1 MSRQFEKEYTETND
15 RIHPR
20 QELLQELESKWAAEE
35 AREADEAR
43 KVVAFPA
50 WARALS
56 VAAGILL
63 CIGVGMGSVM
73 ILSRGRSQMNK
84 TASAEAP
91 MAATEGAMDMAAAEP
106 EEAKILFEAV
116 EEEEAP
122 KTMLAAAAQAP
133 EGTHFA
139 ANEAEVEDAILY
151 RTVDLGAA
159 KAAKTQTTAA
169 NDAESE
175 TVVPAGKII
184 RRDDVFAVFQPTSD
198 QVHVIEYVGS
208 QVNQIFALT
217 MREKG
222 TQVREIFWLGDEFL
236 AVREQAGETELLRF
250 DVSDWKSPRH
260 LKDLTQSGAFLGAW
274 EMGNRLFILSLY
286 TAAEEEPLPWVD
298 GSRLDFDK
306 VLLDRARPGDA
317 FAVLTVY
324 EPGLGE
330 GFAAETALLATVRG
344 AADTGDGRL
353 LLWTEGEAAD
363 LYVLALDADGL
374 MLAAE
379 STQPGTVL
387 DAGPLGE
394 GFTLLLQNGDT
405 AELLNL
411 DAELRETTRTAARTG
426 EVRWGQVYED
436 GAVILTA
443 DSMHFLTK
451 SGDHALG
458 VTGDAFCWLTPDRG
472 LVLNADGQL
481 QVVSVLGTGL
491 ETLGAA
497 QVKGGLGPLLDDLDR
512 LTFDIGTG
520 RLVIPAGQRVYQ
532 YIVDEAGNLTQR
544 GEVQAFSD
552 HDEAEQREIRA
563 FLLDDRALLFYK
575 AGVMLCNQNINRLQT
590 CKY

>member
-1 MSRQFEKEYTETND
+1 MSRQFEKEYIETND

-20 QELLQELESKWAAEE
+20 QELLQELESKWAAEQAQE
-35 AREADEAR
+35 AAEAR

-73 ILSRGRSQMNK
+73 ILSRGRSQTNK
-84 TASAEAP
+84 TASVEAP
-91 MAATEGAMDMAAAEP
+91 MVAAEGAMDMAAAEP

-139 ANEAEVEDAILY
+139 ADEAEVEDAILY
-151 RTVDLGAA
+151 RAVDLGAA

-208 QVNQIFALT
+208 QVNQVFALT

-236 AVREQAGETELLRF
+236 AIREQAGETELLRF

-260 LKDLTQSGAFLGAW
+260 LKDLTQSGSFLGAW
-274 EMGNRLFILSLY
+274 EMGDRLFILSLY
-286 TAAEEEPLPWVD
+286 TAAEEPLPWVD

-374 MLAAE
+374 ALAAE
-379 STQPGTVL
+379 SAQPGTVL
-387 DAGPLGE
+387 DAGSLGE

-491 ETLGAA
+491 EALAAA

-512 LTFDIGTG
+512 LAFDMGTG

-552 HDEAEQREIRA
+552 HDETEQREIRA

-575 AGVMLCNQNINRLQT
+575 AGVMLCNQNMNRLQT

>member
-91 MAATEGAMDMAAAEP
+91 MAAAEGAMDMAAAEP

-116 EEEEAP
+116 EEEETP

-139 ANEAEVEDAILY
+139 ADEAEVEDAILY

-236 AVREQAGETELLRF
+236 AIREQAGETELLRF

-260 LKDLTQSGAFLGAW
+260 LKNLTQSGAFLGAW
-274 EMGNRLFILSLY
+274 EMGDRLYILSLY

-344 AADTGDGRL
+344 AADTGDARL

-374 MLAAE
+374 ALAAE

-387 DAGPLGE
+387 DAGSLGE

-451 SGDHALG
+451 SGDHALD

-491 ETLGAA
+491 EALGAA

-512 LTFDIGTG
+512 LAFDMGTG

-552 HDEAEQREIRA
+552 HDETEQREIRA

-575 AGVMLCNQNINRLQT
+575 AGVMLCNQNMNRLQT

>member
-84 TASAEAP
+84 TASVEAP
-91 MAATEGAMDMAAAEP
+91 MVAAEGAMDQVAAEP

-198 QVHVIEYVGS
+198 QVHVIEYAGS
-208 QVNQIFALT
+208 QVNQVFALT

-260 LKDLTQSGAFLGAW
+260 LKNLTQSGAFLGAW
-274 EMGNRLFILSLY
+274 EMGDRLFILSLY

-330 GFAAETALLATVRG
+330 GFVAETALLAAVGGPRTRG
-344 AADTGDGRL
+344 M
-353 LLWTEGEAAD
+353 EGCCF
-363 LYVLALDADGL
+363 
-374 MLAAE
+374 
-379 STQPGTVL
+379 
-387 DAGPLGE
+387 GPK
-394 GFTLLLQNGDT
+394 
-405 AELLNL
+405 
-411 DAELRETTRTAARTG
+411 AR
-426 EVRWGQVYED
+426 
-436 GAVILTA
+436 
-443 DSMHFLTK
+443 
-451 SGDHALG
+451 
-458 VTGDAFCWLTPDRG
+458 
-472 LVLNADGQL
+472 
-481 QVVSVLGTGL
+481 
-491 ETLGAA
+491 
-497 QVKGGLGPLLDDLDR
+497 PL
-512 LTFDIGTG
+512 IC
-520 RLVIPAGQRVYQ
+520 
-532 YIVDEAGNLTQR
+532 
-544 GEVQAFSD
+544 
-552 HDEAEQREIRA
+552 
-563 FLLDDRALLFYK
+563 
-575 AGVMLCNQNINRLQT
+575 MC
-590 CKY
+590 

>member
-15 RIHPR
+15 WIHPR

-73 ILSRGRSQMNK
+73 ILSRGRSQTNK

-91 MAATEGAMDMAAAEP
+91 MAAAEGAMDMAAAEP

-139 ANEAEVEDAILY
+139 ADEAEVEDAILY

-159 KAAKTQTTAA
+159 KAAGTQTTAA

-260 LKDLTQSGAFLGAW
+260 LKNLTQSGSFLGAW
-274 EMGNRLFILSLY
+274 EMGDRLFILSLY

-330 GFAAETALLATVRG
+330 GFAAEAALLAAVGG
-344 AADTGDGRL
+344 AADTGDERL

-374 MLAAE
+374 ALAAE

-387 DAGPLGE
+387 DAGSLGE

-443 DSMHFLTK
+443 DSMHFLIK
-451 SGDHALG
+451 SGDHALD

-481 QVVSVLGTGL
+481 QVVSILGTGL
-491 ETLGAA
+491 EALGAA
-497 QVKGGLGPLLDDLDR
+497 HVKGGLGPLLDDLDR
-512 LTFDIGTG
+512 LAFDMGTG

-575 AGVMLCNQNINRLQT
+575 AGVMLCNQNMNRLQT

>member
-91 MAATEGAMDMAAAEP
+91 MAAAEGAMDMAAAEP

-184 RRDDVFAVFQPTSD
+184 RRGDVFAVFQPTSD
-198 QVHVIEYVGS
+198 QVHVIEYAGS
-208 QVNQIFALT
+208 QVNQVFALT

-260 LKDLTQSGAFLGAW
+260 LKDLTQSGSFLGAW
-274 EMGNRLFILSLY
+274 EMGDRLYILSLY

-330 GFAAETALLATVRG
+330 GFAAEAALLAAVGG
-344 AADTGDGRL
+344 AADTGDERL

-374 MLAAE
+374 ALAAE
-379 STQPGTVL
+379 STQPGTLL
-387 DAGPLGE
+387 DAGSLGE

-426 EVRWGQVYED
+426 EVRCEL
-436 GAVILTA
+436 GAPCVGSDYASARSLGIGRL
-443 DSMHFLTK
+443 
-451 SGDHALG
+451 GDFVSELRVRLQAPLVHALEH
-458 VTGDAFCWLTPDRG
+458 GDACINIIVYD
-472 LVLNADGQL
+472 D
-481 QVVSVLGTGL
+481 VVFSL
-491 ETLGAA
+491 
-497 QVKGGLGPLLDDLDR
+497 
-512 LTFDIGTG
+512 
-520 RLVIPAGQRVYQ
+520 
-532 YIVDEAGNLTQR
+532 
-544 GEVQAFSD
+544 AFSV
-552 HDEAEQREIRA
+552 EA
-563 FLLDDRALLFYK
+563 
-575 AGVMLCNQNINRLQT
+575 T
-590 CKY
+590 

>member
-20 QELLQELESKWAAEE
+20 QELLQELESKWAAEQ
-35 AREADEAR
+35 AREAAEAR

-91 MAATEGAMDMAAAEP
+91 MAAAEGAMDMAAAEP

-116 EEEEAP
+116 EEEETP

-159 KAAKTQTTAA
+159 KAAGTQTTAA

-236 AVREQAGETELLRF
+236 AIREQAGETELLRF

-260 LKDLTQSGAFLGAW
+260 LKDLTQSGAFLRAW
-274 EMGNRLFILSLY
+274 EMGDRLYILSLY

-451 SGDHALG
+451 SGDHALD
-458 VTGDAFCWLTPDRG
+458 VTSDAFCWLTPDRG

-481 QVVSVLGTGL
+481 QVVSILGTGL
-491 ETLGAA
+491 EALDAA

-512 LTFDIGTG
+512 LAFDMGTG

-575 AGVMLCNQNINRLQT
+575 AGVMLCNQNMNRLQT

>member
-20 QELLQELESKWAAEE
+20 QELLQELEAKWAAEE

-91 MAATEGAMDMAAAEP
+91 MAAAEGAMDMAAAEP

-198 QVHVIEYVGS
+198 QVHVIEYAGS
-208 QVNQIFALT
+208 QVNQVFALT

-222 TQVREIFWLGDEFL
+222 TQVREVFWLGDEFL

-260 LKDLTQSGAFLGAW
+260 LKNLTQSGAFLGAW
-274 EMGNRLFILSLY
+274 EMGDRLYILSLY

-330 GFAAETALLATVRG
+330 GFTAETALLAAVRG

-374 MLAAE
+374 ALAAE

-491 ETLGAA
+491 EALGAA
-497 QVKGGLGPLLDDLDR
+497 QVK
-512 LTFDIGTG
+512 
-520 RLVIPAGQRVYQ
+520 VIPAGQRVYQ

-575 AGVMLCNQNINRLQT
+575 AGVMLCNQNMNRLQT

>member
-20 QELLQELESKWAAEE
+20 QELLQELEAKWAAEE

-139 ANEAEVEDAILY
+139 ADEAEVEDAILY

-159 KAAKTQTTAA
+159 KAAGTQTTAA

-198 QVHVIEYVGS
+198 QVHVIEYAGS
-208 QVNQIFALT
+208 QVNQVFALT

-236 AVREQAGETELLRF
+236 AIREQAGETELLRF

-260 LKDLTQSGAFLGAW
+260 LKNLTQSGAFLGAW
-274 EMGNRLFILSLY
+274 EMGDRLFILSLY

-481 QVVSVLGTGL
+481 QVVSILGTGL
-491 ETLGAA
+491 EALGAA
-497 QVKGGLGPLLDDLDR
+497 QVKGELGPLLDDLDR

-552 HDEAEQREIRA
+552 HDETEQREIRA

-575 AGVMLCNQNINRLQT
+575 AGVMLCNQNMNRLQT

>member
-91 MAATEGAMDMAAAEP
+91 MAAAEGAMDMAAAEP

-116 EEEEAP
+116 EEEETP

-159 KAAKTQTTAA
+159 KAAGTQTTAA

-198 QVHVIEYVGS
+198 QVHVIEYAGS
-208 QVNQIFALT
+208 QVNQVFALT

-236 AVREQAGETELLRF
+236 AIREQAGETELLRF

-260 LKDLTQSGAFLGAW
+260 LKNLTQSGAFLGAW
-274 EMGNRLFILSLY
+274 EMGDRLYILSLY

-330 GFAAETALLATVRG
+330 GFTAETALLAAVRG

-374 MLAAE
+374 ALAAE

-481 QVVSVLGTGL
+481 QVVSILGTGL
-491 ETLGAA
+491 EALDAA

-520 RLVIPAGQRVYQ
+520 RLGIPAGQRVYQ

-552 HDEAEQREIRA
+552 HDETEQREIRA

-575 AGVMLCNQNINRLQT
+575 AGVMLCNQNMNRLQT

>member
-91 MAATEGAMDMAAAEP
+91 MAAAEGAMDMAAAEP

-116 EEEEAP
+116 EEEETP

-139 ANEAEVEDAILY
+139 ADEAEVEDAILY

-198 QVHVIEYVGS
+198 QVHVIEYAGS
-208 QVNQIFALT
+208 QVNQVFALT

-260 LKDLTQSGAFLGAW
+260 LKNLTQSGAFLGAW
-274 EMGNRLFILSLY
+274 EMGDRLFILSLY

-324 EPGLGE
+324 EPGLEE
-330 GFAAETALLATVRG
+330 GFAAEAALLAAVGG
-344 AADTGDGRL
+344 AADTGDERL

-374 MLAAE
+374 ALAAE
-379 STQPGTVL
+379 STQPGTLL
-387 DAGPLGE
+387 DAGSLGE

-451 SGDHALG
+451 SGDYALD

-491 ETLGAA
+491 EALGAA

-552 HDEAEQREIRA
+552 HDETEQREIRA

-575 AGVMLCNQNINRLQT
+575 AGVMLCNQNMNRLQT